1 MIKHVILWQL
11 KDELSN
17 EEKQK
22 VAQNIKESLE
32 ALVGKVPGLTE
43 VIVNI
48 HPLSSSN
55 ADVMLDST
63 VESEE
68 ALKNY
73 QTHPDHVAAADTY
86 VRPYIKNRV
95 CMDYEI

>member
-11 KDELSN
+11 KDELSS
-17 EEKQK
+17 EDKKK

-43 VIVNI
+43 VTVNI
-48 HPLSSSN
+48 YPLSSSN

-73 QTHPDHVAAADTY
+73 QSHPDHVAAADTY
-86 VRPYIKNRV
+86 VRPYVKSRV
-95 CMDYEI
+95 CMDYEK